1 MDMKR
6 IIILVAVL
14 AILVF
19 PAAALKS
26 SLEVGV
32 NLSYNAAEDV
42 VKESSGSGT
51 SLLDRI
57 AVGLEMRANLS
68 NFQIAMTGDIS
79 IIDTQSILFAGVFSA
94 GIAVDMFKYMK
105 VGLTTGPRVS
115 YMYSHED
122 KSVSGG
128 EVNNGENFLDALY
141 KGHFHHRLMVD
152 ILAGPVMS
160 IGAAYMVPTT
170 FSLADGEFGKL
181 IPKRDDLKEGQIAVC
196 ISMKVF

>member
-1 MDMKR
+1 
-6 IIILVAVL
+6 
-14 AILVF
+14 
-19 PAAALKS
+19 
-26 SLEVGV
+26 
-32 NLSYNAAEDV
+32 
-42 VKESSGSGT
+42 
-51 SLLDRI
+51 
-57 AVGLEMRANLS
+57 
-68 NFQIAMTGDIS
+68 
-79 IIDTQSILFAGVFSA
+79 
-94 GIAVDMFKYMK
+94 
-105 VGLTTGPRVS
+105 
-115 YMYSHED
+115 MYSHED

>member
-6 IIILVAVL
+6 VIILVAVL
-14 AILVF
+14 AIIVF

-57 AVGLEMRANLS
+57 AVGLEMRANIS

-94 GIAVDMFKYMK
+94 GFSVDMFKYLK
-105 VGLTTGPRVS
+105 VGFTTGPKVS

-160 IGAAYMVPTT
+160 IGAAYMIPTT
-170 FSLADGEFGKL
+170 FSLADGGLGKL
-181 IPKRDDLKEGQIAVC
+181 IPKRADLKEGQIAVC